1 MLKKDARLRAFHA
14 VATLGNFTKAADA
27 LSLSQ
32 QAVSFQI
39 KSLEDEVG
47 NRLLK
52 RQGKNLELTE
62 TGEILSRFAKQIL
75 DLYSAA
81 EDALGQHTG
90 VVGGSLNIG
99 ATGSIAKYCL
109 PAAISEFRKTHPSVS
124 VSVSV
129 SNSGDI
135 ADLLAQ
141 EAVDLGV
148 ISGGPVELSRF
159 IVEPFFDDELVFI
172 AAADN
177 PIVNKQPLSLSELL
191 SCQYII
197 REKGSGTRDLMEGYF
212 RDRGVDLATLPIA
225 AVMGTTES
233 VKASVAS
240 SNGIAMVSRLSL
252 GTENGLTILET
263 DLGSLFRSFYI
274 VRLRDS
280 YLRLALDRFVKV
292 LRTSNAFRSIDSVT
306 IE

>member
-1 MLKKDARLRAFHA
+1 MLKKDARMRAFHA

-27 LSLSQ
+27 LSLTQ

-47 NRLLK
+47 NRLLV

-62 TGEILSRFAKQIL
+62 TGEILLGFAKQIL

-90 VVGGSLNIG
+90 VVGGSLSIG

-109 PAAISEFRKTHPSVS
+109 PSAISEFRKNHQAVS

-129 SNSGDI
+129 ANSEDVVN
-135 ADLLAQ
+135 LLTH

-148 ISGGPVELSRF
+148 ISGGPVDLSRF
-159 IVEPFFDDELVFI
+159 VVQPFFDDELVFV
-172 AAADN
+172 ASADN
-177 PIVNKQPLSLSELL
+177 PITNRQPLTLSDLRA
-191 SCQYII
+191 CDYII
-197 REKGSGTRDLMEGYF
+197 REKGSGTRNLMEGYF
-212 RDRGVDLATLPIA
+212 MDRGTDPSTLSVA
-225 AVMGTTES
+225 AVMGSTES

-240 SNGIAMVSRLSL
+240 SNAIAMVSRLSL
-252 GTENGLTILET
+252 DEQRGLVVLDT
-263 DLGSLFRSFYI
+263 DAGSLFRSFYI

-280 YLRLALDRFVKV
+280 YLRVALDRFVKA
-292 LRTSNAFRSIDSVT
+292 LRASNAFLT
-306 IE
+306 IEIQPIG